1 MEKVEENNEIE
12 ENVLEDGDDI
22 QDEVIEETKEGKE
35 ENSSNILLI

>member
-12 ENVLEDGDDI
+12 ENLLEDGDDI